1 MAYGQIGMIQASA
14 GFFVYLVIMADN
26 GFWPSRLLG
35 LRKSWESK
43 TANDIE
49 DSYGQEWVINCF
61 KFLLIKF
68 RLSCR
73 HINNV
78 KHLNIHVILLFLFRL
93 SVYNGP
99 I

>member
-1 MAYGQIGMIQASA
+1 MGYGQIGMIQASA
-14 GFFVYLVIMADN
+14 GFFTYLVIMAEN

-49 DSYGQEWVINCF
+49 DSYGQEWVLNILQ
-61 KFLLIKF
+61 FLLERNKHLF
-68 RLSCR
+68 R
-73 HINNV
+73 HINNE
-78 KHLNIHVILLFLFRL
+78 KHLNIPVILLFLSRL
-93 SVYNGP
+93 SLYNGL